1 MKKFLRKLG
10 KFIIVLFAIFATCTL
25 LIISGIWGYQ
35 QYQDYKLGKY
45 LKALPTDPTIS
56 TNTTVELHG
65 DEQIGNDKM
74 LIREKVEAG
83 LNPYVRDTSG
93 NGISDWDAIH
103 TYKTDPKKFSTAGD
117 GISDL
122 AKIKEGLDPTKP
134 LDKKTIDEFSIEN
147 DELNVEIHT
156 NDLNAKYHT
165 FIEPYEHPDLNSIYQ
180 PVRDAVQFF
189 NYKGEVELTL
199 PEGVK
204 NKERLKAFY
213 FDFNKEDFVEIK
225 KQHMKDDAIFATIND
240 SFPVYILDPNT
251 YERIEKY
258 YYFRV
263 SGFQFSR
270 AFAGFDHKVF
280 IFKRA
285 WRGSDQFVEDT
296 YEDEDYGITELS
308 IGKIGP
314 ISAAF
319 LDGVYALLDKI
330 FQPLKNTDGNL
341 LARALLDYGTVMGT
355 PEYVKKYS
363 IPWIFD
369 DEFNQEEVYSAKVI
383 DTGFLANQHAFKFGN
398 MLTPLGDG
406 GICAGIVRVIERVF
420 NHEDIERELSYKPE
434 TLKSWLRELILQSG
448 YKSLSYDLE
457 PQLEQYP
464 FLKNGNLY
472 AYRFTDEKIAHIGVD
487 KYIDDIVIDPSS
499 LSDPDSTLIKMLE
512 TQWIY
517 ANEFINYKTKP
528 YQSSKLSILDQVE
541 ESLANGQTVYAS
553 LHKESGGHAVNIYKM
568 EYDEFDPN
576 LIRLYAYDSNFPY
589 GRLKQEKKK
598 ELFMN
603 IYKQKKTTE
612 DGVEE
617 YFQFDYTPFPSQ
629 RDNYSY
635 NNVESNDEIRFF
647 VNDQALKGK

>member
-1 MKKFLRKLG
+1 MKKFLRVVG
-10 KFIIVLFAIFATCTL
+10 KIIFILFAVFVASSL
-25 LIISGIWGYQ
+25 LIAGGFWGYQ
-35 QYQDYKLGKY
+35 KYKDYRLEKY
-45 LKALPTDPTIS
+45 LKALPEDAAIS
-56 TNTTVELHG
+56 TNTMIELHG
-65 DEQIGNDKM
+65 NEKIGEQKM
-74 LIREKVEAG
+74 TIQEKVDAG
-83 LNPYVRDTSG
+83 LNPYVDDTSG

-103 TYKTDPKKFSTAGD
+103 TYHTDPKKFSSADD

-122 AKIKEGLDPTKP
+122 AKIKEGLDPTEP
-134 LDKKTIDEFSIEN
+134 LDKNTIDEFSIE
-147 DELNVEIHT
+147 DEALDVTIHT
-156 NDLNAKYHT
+156 NDLNAKYHS
-165 FIEPYEHPDLNSIYQ
+165 FIEPYQQDELDAIYE
-180 PVRDAVQFF
+180 PVREPVQFF
-189 NYKGEVELTL
+189 NYNGEVELKL
-199 PEGVK
+199 PQDVK
-204 NKERLKAFY
+204 NQKELKAFY

-225 KQHMKDDAIFATIND
+225 KQRVEDDAIFATIND
-240 SFPVYILDPNT
+240 SSPVYILNPDT

-270 AFAGFDHKVF
+270 AVAGFDHKVF

-285 WRGSDQFVEDT
+285 WRDSDDFVEDK
-296 YEDEDYGITELS
+296 YEDEEYGITELS

-330 FQPLKNTDGNL
+330 FQPLDETDNNW

-355 PEYVKKYS
+355 PDYVKKYS
-363 IPWIFD
+363 MPWIFD

-383 DTGFLANQHAFKFGN
+383 DTGFLSNANAFRFGN

-420 NHEDIERELSYKPE
+420 NQEEIEQKLSYKPE
-434 TLKSWLRELILQSG
+434 TMKSWLRELLGSAD
-448 YKSLSYDLE
+448 YKTLSYNLE
-457 PQLEQYP
+457 PQLEHYP
-464 FLKNGNLY
+464 FLDDGYLY
-472 AYRFTDEKIAHIGVD
+472 GYRFTDDQISYIG
-487 KYIDDIVIDPSS
+487 KETYIDDVTIDPSKI
-499 LSDPDSTLIKMLE
+499 DEPDQTLVKMLE

-517 ANEFINYKTKP
+517 ANEFINYTTKP
-528 YQSSKLSILDQVE
+528 YDSSNITILDQVE
-541 ESLANGQTVYAS
+541 DALANGNVVYAS

-589 GRLKQEKKK
+589 GRLKQEKKR

-603 IYKQKKTTE
+603 IHKKKRNTE
-612 DGVEE
+612 NGVEE
-617 YFQFDYTPFPSQ
+617 YFQFDYTPFSSK
-629 RDNYSY
+629 NYSY
-635 NNVESNDEIRFF
+635 NNTEDDHEIRFF